1 MNNDSNNLIKQ
12 FRKFCNLL
20 LNILISYGLSYLKM
34 NKDSKFLPII
44 ISLIFVLLVKTLTV
58 VVKTFFFNSQILQN
72 IGIGNGIFS
81 KPASNFPYFLDY
93 FIVISYILLLILLY
107 KYYRIL
113 QNQNIKNIIYFS
125 CILLVFLSIATSIV
139 FKEYRGWD
147 LSLYCV
153 TDISSDIKDDSINI
167 YDFEHQKIEPGL
179 SPLIWLVYNK
189 ICNFS
194 FLGFSYLNIYYWIQ
208 MFFGIYLILVHF
220 KFSIMECICLAAGLN
235 LSLLHMIRTGN
246 YGYIFAILMAI
257 SLRNLV
263 KGQRINLNIAI
274 LSVITF
280 FKLQYL
286 IVIFLFLFIQKLN
299 FKNLLNFLLK
309 FSGFYILY
317 FALQIIFFRN
327 SFIDYLYLMFNGY
340 LTNELSFEAG
350 ITNPVVSQ
358 FVSRFLQVELNISLF
373 FVLGIVLYGFYS
385 FNNRNSKFLIGTSL
399 FNRNKSYDSNYLL
412 IAVEKKYVTEFIFA
426 FCFVPNILFV
436 IGSSFSLG
444 PLSELLYVPSLLYVV
459 MLSNKRS

>member
-1 MNNDSNNLIKQ
+1 MNNDSNILSKQ
-12 FRKFCNLL
+12 FRKFCYLL
-20 LNILISYGLSYLKM
+20 LIILIIFGLSYLKM
-34 NKDSKFLPII
+34 NKDNKFLPII
-44 ISLIFVLLVKTLTV
+44 VSLIFVFLVKTLTIII
-58 VVKTFFFNSQILQN
+58 KTFFLNSRVLEN
-72 IGIGNGIFS
+72 IGKGSGIFS
-81 KPASNFPYFLDY
+81 KPASTFPYFLDY
-93 FIVISYILLLILLY
+93 VIVISYILLLILLY
-107 KYYRIL
+107 KYYWIL
-113 QNQNIKNIIYFS
+113 QNQNIKNFIYFS
-125 CILLVFLSIATSIV
+125 CILLVFLSIGTSIV

-147 LSLYCV
+147 LSLYCI
-153 TDISSDIKDDSINI
+153 TDISNDIKNSNINI
-167 YDFEHQKIEPGL
+167 YDFEYQKIEPGL

-189 ICNFS
+189 ICNFN

-208 MFFGIYLILVHF
+208 MFFGLLLILFHF
-220 KFSIMECICLAAGLN
+220 EFSIMECICLATGLN

-257 SLRNLV
+257 SLRNLA
-263 KGQRINLNIAI
+263 KRKSINLNIA
-274 LSVITF
+274 LLAVITF

-286 IVIFLFLFIQKLN
+286 IVIFLFLLLQKVS
-299 FKNLLNFLLK
+299 FKNLLSFLLK
-309 FSGFYILY
+309 ISIFYTVY
-317 FALQIIFFRN
+317 FGIQAIFFRN
-327 SFIDYLYLMFNGY
+327 SLIDYLYLMFNGY
-340 LTNELSFEAG
+340 LTNELTFEAG

-358 FVSRFLQVELNISLF
+358 FISRFFQVELNISLF
-373 FVLGIVLYGFYS
+373 FIFGIVLYGFYS

-412 IAVEKKYVTEFIFA
+412 TAVEKKFVTEFIFA